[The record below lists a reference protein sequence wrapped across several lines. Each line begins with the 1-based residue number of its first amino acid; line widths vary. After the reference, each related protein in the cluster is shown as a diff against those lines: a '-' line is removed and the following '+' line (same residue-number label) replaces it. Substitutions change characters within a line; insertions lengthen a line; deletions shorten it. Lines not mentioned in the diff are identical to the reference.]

1 MVSSADALGRSV
13 RLLRALRFVW
23 QAGPSWAIVSVALI
37 VIQGLLPVL
46 GLYTVKLVVDAVTEA
61 VRTPAA
67 NAPTG
72 RVLLMVALAGAVA
85 LAIALSRVAA
95 AFVTETHARV
105 VGNHMSEVLYT
116 KSCEVDLAYYETPGY
131 YDVLHRAQR
140 EAASRPLQ
148 IVRDLAVVGRSSIS
162 MAAILGLLVSLHWGI
177 ALVLV
182 GAIVPGVLVRAWYA
196 RALHRQ
202 QRTWTPAERE
212 IWYYGRVLTGPE
224 HAKELRLFDLGL
236 WFVGKIRT
244 LQGKLHREWR
254 RLAGRALFAELATYG
269 AGTIAIFACF
279 ATIAVWAV
287 RGRLSIGELVMFYQA
302 FYVGQ
307 TVVGDALG
315 GLAGLYEHNLF
326 LASVDEFLDLRRTIV
341 EPGHPVPMP
350 RPLRRGIVFDRVSFR
365 YSPAGPLVLQDVSLT
380 VPAGAMVALVGS
392 NGSGKTTLIKLL
404 CRLYDP
410 TSGAILVD
418 GVDLRQYATAD
429 LRHEIAVLLQDY
441 GHYFAAAQD
450 NISFGEVD
458 APPNPGR
465 IAIAA
470 QRAGAAPLID
480 GLPQGYATLLGHL
493 FEGGVELSVGEWQKV
508 ALARVFF
515 RGAQIVVLD
524 EPSSALDALA
534 EYEVF
539 RRFREIAEGRTTILI
554 SHRFSTVR
562 MADCIHV
569 LDDGRVVE
577 EGSHDELIRR
587 QGAYARAFEAQAR
600 YYR

>member
-1 MVSSADALGRSV
+1 MPEAAGRSV

-23 QAGPSWAIVSVALI
+23 QASPAWAIASVALI

-61 VRTPAA
+61 VRAPGA

-85 LAIALSRVAA
+85 LAMALCRAAA
-95 AFVTETHARV
+95 AFVTETHARI

-140 EAASRPLQ
+140 EAAYRPLQ
-148 IVRDLAVVGRSSIS
+148 IVRDLAVVGRSSVS
-162 MAAILGLLVSLHWGI
+162 AVAILGLLVSLHWGI
-177 ALVLV
+177 ALILI
-182 GAIVPGVLVRAWYA
+182 GAVVPGVLVRALYA
-196 RALHRQ
+196 RALHRK
-202 QRTWTPAERE
+202 QRTWTPAERKVG
-212 IWYYGRVLTGPE
+212 YYGWILTCLE
-224 HAKELRLFDLGL
+224 HSKELRLFDLGL
-236 WFVGKIRT
+236 RFLAQVRA
-244 LQGKLHREWR
+244 LRDQLHDERR
-254 RLAGRALFAELATYG
+254 RLAGRALLAELATYG

-279 ATIAVWAV
+279 AMIAVWAV
-287 RGRLSIGELVMFYQA
+287 RGQLSIGELVMFYQA

-326 LASVDEFLDLRRTIV
+326 LASIDEFLDLRRTVV
-341 EPGHPVPMP
+341 EPAHPVPMP
-350 RPLRRGIVFDRVSFR
+350 RPLRHGIVFDRVSFH
-365 YSPAGPLVLQDVSLT
+365 YSPGGPPVLQDVSLT
-380 VPAGAMVALVGS
+380 IPAGAVVALVGS
-392 NGSGKTTLIKLL
+392 NGSGKSTLIKLL

-410 TSGAILVD
+410 TSGAITVD

-429 LRHEIAVLLQDY
+429 LRHAIAVLLQDY
-441 GHYFAAAQD
+441 AHYFAAAQD
-450 NISFGEVD
+450 NIWFGDVGT
-458 APPNPGR
+458 PPTPAR
-465 IAIAA
+465 IATAA

-480 GLPQGYATLLGHL
+480 GLPDGYATLLGHL

-508 ALARVFF
+508 ALARVVF

-524 EPSSALDALA
+524 EPSSSLDALS

-539 RRFREIAEGRTTILI
+539 RRFRQIAEGCTTILI

-562 MADCIHV
+562 MADRIHV
-569 LDDGRVVE
+569 LDCGRIVE
-577 EGSHDELIRR
+577 QGTHDELIRR
-587 QGAYARAFEAQAR
+587 QGTYARAFEAQAR